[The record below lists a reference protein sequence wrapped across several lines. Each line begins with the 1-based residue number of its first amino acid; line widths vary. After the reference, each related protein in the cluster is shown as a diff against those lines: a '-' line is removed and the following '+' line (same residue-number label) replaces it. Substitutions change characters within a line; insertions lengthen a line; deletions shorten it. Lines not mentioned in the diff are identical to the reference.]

1 MSGSKGLVVR
11 GYLLPHRERC
21 VAYREHNHTQILPA
35 VSPAAHPDRVEDQSA
50 PGPPPIE
57 PLSADP
63 IRARQRPI
71 RRSYP
76 LQRDDEDAELTGT
89 TTISLFEEVN
99 YQGPET
105 QECLCSDVILCGQRV
120 KFLPCCHVF
129 HAHCIDPWLR
139 THDVCPVDKRKV
151 RD

>member
-1 MSGSKGLVVR
+1 MVR

-21 VAYREHNHTQILPA
+21 VAYREQHHTEVLPA
-35 VSPAAHPDRVEDQSA
+35 LNLAARLEQTEDRSA

-63 IRARQRPI
+63 FRARQRPV

-76 LQRDDEDAELTGT
+76 LQLNEDDRELTGT
-89 TTISLFEEVN
+89 TTISLFEEVS

-105 QECLCSDVILCGQRV
+105 QECLCRDTILRGQIV

-129 HAHCIDPWLR
+129 HVQCIDPWLR
-139 THDVCPVDKRKV
+139 MHDVCPVDKQNV
-151 RD
+151 RG